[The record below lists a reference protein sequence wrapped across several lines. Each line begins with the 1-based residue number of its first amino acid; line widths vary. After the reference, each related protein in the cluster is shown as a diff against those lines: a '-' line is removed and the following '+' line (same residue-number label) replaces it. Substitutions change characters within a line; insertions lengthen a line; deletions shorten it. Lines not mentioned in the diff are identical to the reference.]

1 MWRLEGKKT
10 YITGINGLRSIAVL
24 GVLIYHLLPKYLPG
38 GYLGVPLFFVI
49 SGYLMTNILLNQWGR
64 SHKVSLGSFY
74 KKRMKRIYPSLLI
87 VLLLFGNWAM
97 FYSKAFLLNFRE
109 VVATS
114 LLNINNWWQMSS
126 GSSYFDR
133 FGNESFFTH
142 LWSLSIEG
150 QFYLIWPIVFAF
162 VMYKQEDTKRLKHV
176 VLFLGGISALLMGLL
191 YQPDMIDRVY
201 YGTDTRLFSIMFGSW
216 LAIEL
221 REKNKIYHLM
231 VARDKA
237 VGLVSLVLLGASYYF
252 VTDTAKM
259 TYFGGMFVF
268 SGIATL
274 LLGTIIVSKDMN
286 RLFTNPLFDWIGTRS
301 YEIYLWQY
309 PVIVA
314 YEKITGWNG
323 QNVWLHLLLQL
334 TLILILSELTYRI
347 VTKMSRSSLKDVF
360 STIKEKKL
368 IMGVCVLIMLGF
380 SGSLVMATSGK
391 TEASQNLEN
400 KLKENKKKLEEG
412 PTQATSEVKGS
423 STTEE
428 SGTVESTSETTIAL
442 TEETIEPNP
451 IIAPLKEKEKEQ
463 AKSIKLGAIGD
474 SLLLSAAPEI
484 QTVFPNSK
492 IDAEVGRQL
501 MDSLEVFK
509 KAEKKEQLGDVVLVV
524 LGTNGS
530 FEKKDIDEIMA
541 VIGDRPVFFMN
552 TMVNRP
558 WQTSVNKELDNTA
571 KRYDNAHLIDWKS
584 ISEGQTTWFEEDG
597 IHVNIEGS
605 EAFTSL
611 VTREILKE
619 VK

>member
-1 MWRLEGKKT
+1 MWRLEGNKK

-49 SGYLMTNILLNQWGR
+49 SGYLMTNILLNQWKQT
-64 SHKVSLGSFY
+64 HKVPLRSFY
-74 KKRMKRIYPSLLI
+74 KKRMKRIYPSLMM
-87 VLLLFGNWAM
+87 VLLLFGNWAL
-97 FYSKAFLLNFRE
+97 FYSKSFLLNFRE
-109 VVATS
+109 VVMTS

-150 QFYLIWPIVFAF
+150 QFYLLWPIVFAF
-162 VMYKQEDTKRLKHV
+162 LMYKQEDTKRLRHI
-176 VLFLGGISALLMGLL
+176 VLFLGGLSALLMGVL
-191 YQPDMIDRVY
+191 YHPDTIDRVY

-221 REKNKIYHLM
+221 QEKNKTYQLM
-231 VARDKA
+231 RARSKEIGVA
-237 VGLVSLVLLGASYYF
+237 SFLLLLAGYYF
-252 VTDTAKM
+252 MSDTSKVT
-259 TYFGGMFVF
+259 YLGGMFVF
-268 SGIATL
+268 SGIVTL
-274 LLGTIIVSKDMN
+274 LLGTIIVSEDIN

-309 PVIVA
+309 PIIVA

-323 QNVWLHLLLQL
+323 QQVWLHLLIQVV
-334 TLILILSELTYRI
+334 LILSLSEVTYRL
-347 VTKMSRSSLKDVF
+347 VTSMSKASLKELFFFV
-360 STIKEKKL
+360 KEKKIVL
-368 IMGVCVLIMLGF
+368 GACVVLLFGF
-380 SGSLVMATSGK
+380 GGSLVMATSGK
-391 TEASQNLEN
+391 TEASQNLEK

-412 PTQATSEVKGS
+412 VVPESSEEKKHSTTQESETLE
-423 STTEE
+423 STTE
-428 SGTVESTSETTIAL
+428 TTI
-442 TEETIEPNP
+442 TSIVEEIPTNP
-451 IIAPLKEKEKEQ
+451 LIAPLETKEKEQ
-463 AKSIKLGAIGD
+463 AKGIKLGAIGD

-484 QTVFPNSK
+484 QAVFPNSK
-492 IDAEVGRQL
+492 IDAEVGRQFV
-501 MDSLEVFK
+501 DSLEVFK
-509 KAEKKEQLGDVVLVV
+509 KADKKEQLGDVVLVV

-530 FEKKDIDEIMA
+530 FDKKDVDEIMA
-541 VIGDRPVFFMN
+541 IIGDRPVFFMN

-558 WQTSVNKELDNTA
+558 WQKSVNKELDNTVA
-571 KRYDNAHLIDWKS
+571 RYKNAHLIDWKS